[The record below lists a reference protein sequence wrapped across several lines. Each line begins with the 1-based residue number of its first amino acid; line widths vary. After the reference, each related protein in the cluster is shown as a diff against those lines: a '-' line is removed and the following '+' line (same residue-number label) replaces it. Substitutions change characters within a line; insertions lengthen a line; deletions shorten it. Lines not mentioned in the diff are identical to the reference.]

1 MLKSAF
7 ILLTLFCVFCAVCPE
22 PAHAASRGIV
32 AKRISGC
39 DYFMV
44 NATGGYAVLEWYGG
58 HDPDSGDLLIGNFE
72 SYGMHDVLD
81 DTADESL
88 TIWTE
93 DYDLSRTR
101 ALEILV
107 DKCSD

>member
-1 MLKSAF
+1 MKNALIAVTMVAA
-7 ILLTLFCVFCAVCPE
+7 LGLCAM
-22 PAHAASRGIV
+22 PAYAASRGVV

-58 HDPDSGDLLIGNFE
+58 HDPDSDDVLIGNFE
-72 SYGMHDVLD
+72 ANGMHDILD
-81 DTADESL
+81 DTADDGL
-88 TIWTE
+88 TVWTE
-93 DYDLSRTR
+93 DYALSRAD
-101 ALEILV
+101 ALEVLV